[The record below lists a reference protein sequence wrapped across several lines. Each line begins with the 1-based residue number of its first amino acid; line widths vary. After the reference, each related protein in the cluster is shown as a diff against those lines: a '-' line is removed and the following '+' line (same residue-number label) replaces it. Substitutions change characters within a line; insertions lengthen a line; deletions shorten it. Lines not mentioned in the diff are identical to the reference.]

1 VNDTRIGNSTARA
14 IVSPIAR
21 ELSHDVDILKAD
33 SGQRR
38 VLADLRLS
46 GYGQSVMNVA
56 RAQSEQDL
64 EVRER
69 GRPSVIR
76 MTAPGPKLM
85 HWDRPISSS
94 RMRYATSFA
103 SMRTRSDL
111 TALTKAAW
119 SCSV

>member
-1 VNDTRIGNSTARA
+1 MLRA
-14 IVSPIAR
+14 TNWRDSLRPLWSNLEES
-21 ELSHDVDILKAD
+21 ELGLLV
-33 SGQRR
+33 
-38 VLADLRLS
+38 ADLRLS

-56 RAQSEQDL
+56 RVQSEQEL

-94 RMRYATSFA
+94 RMGYATSFA

-119 SCSV
+119 SWSV

>member
-1 VNDTRIGNSTARA
+1 MLKFYTRLAALGKT
-14 IVSPIAR
+14 R
-21 ELSHDVDILKAD
+21 EGPL
-33 SGQRR
+33 
-38 VLADLRLS
+38 LADLRLS

-56 RAQSEQDL
+56 RAKSEQDL